1 MLLISLLLTLCFAA
15 IQRELDDSVYDPN
28 DENSTGDLEVVNGY
42 TQVRESI
49 SKHFSDKFY
58 CFQDKKGMYKRWAQ
72 QVYPTD
78 NWVNDVGFW
87 FCCGYMANGR
97 KQCDRMNKWKVV
109 NGNSFTLCETTYEA
123 AVSKVD
129 ALNSNREKPRRDLCC
144 SNEHFDDC
152 TTCKSFVVWDFTV
165 DENSHGGD
173 KVLEAS
179 YNCNK
184 DSTVDIP
191 EECDGYKVEN
201 IEDDGK
207 VTFIEVDGKVTLK
220 DTWRDVYYSQKD
232 KTIEGKPDITYPPY
246 AYGNEVYPA
255 GFAHA
260 TLREFND
267 PPVCVYAPNVGGRV
281 LEIRVEPDEAGSQLC
296 VDDLLADT
304 AEKNNPGVT
313 QACDDVRL
321 QTCFPDANSDQED
334 AGGFAFLISCSESCA
349 DGDVDLW
356 FRLRASVNKWT
367 EAGDE
372 TKGTDQTEVNTEMW
386 CMWGNQNM
394 IGELPTVI
402 TQDSNGDDVETIVET
417 FKGLDGDFSKWD
429 IYPSDLE
436 PEVDPQVRPVESN
449 VSCFS
454 LALLISA
461 LALLF

>member
-1 MLLISLLLTLCFAA
+1 MLLISLLLTLCFGA
-15 IQRELDDSVYDPN
+15 IQEKLSMAHI
-28 DENSTGDLEVVNGY
+28 NSDG
-42 TQVRESI
+42 QVKEEI

-58 CFQDKKGMYKRWAQ
+58 CFLDKNGMYKDWTKAIYGNNQ
-72 QVYPTD
+72 WDDANGV
-78 NWVNDVGFW
+78 W

-97 KQCDRMNKWKVV
+97 KQCDRLTEWRVV
-109 NGNSFTLCETTYEA
+109 NGNSFTLCEETYQA
-123 AVSKVD
+123 AISTKD
-129 ALNSNREKPRRDLCC
+129 GNKEKPRRDLCC
-144 SNEHFDDC
+144 SNNHFDDC
-152 TTCKSFVVWDFTV
+152 STCKSFVVWDFTV
-165 DENSHGGD
+165 DTNSHGGD

-184 DSTVDIP
+184 DSTADIP
-191 EECDGYKVEN
+191 EGCDDYE
-201 IEDDGK
+201 IDG
-207 VTFIEVDGKVTLK
+207 IAVDGKVTLK

-232 KTIEGKPDITYPPY
+232 KSIETDPDTTYPPY

-321 QTCFPDANSDQED
+321 QTCFPDANSDAVD
-334 AGGFAFLISCSESCA
+334 AGGFAFVISCSESCA
-349 DGDVDLW
+349 DSDVDLW

-367 EAGDE
+367 EAGE
-372 TKGTDQTEVNTEMW
+372 ENKGTDKTEVNTEMW

-394 IGELPTVI
+394 VGELPTLVQKDRNGNVI
-402 TQDSNGDDVETIVET
+402 EDENGEPVVEIVET

-429 IYPSDLE
+429 VYPSDLE
-436 PEVDPQVRPVESN
+436 PETDPQVRPVESN

-454 LALLISA
+454 LAILISA

>member
-1 MLLISLLLTLCFAA
+1 MLLISLLLTLCFGA
-15 IQRELDDSVYDPN
+15 IQEKLSMAHI
-28 DENSTGDLEVVNGY
+28 NSDG
-42 TQVRESI
+42 QVKEEI

-58 CFQDKKGMYKRWAQ
+58 CFLDKNGMYKDWTKAIYGNNQ
-72 QVYPTD
+72 WDDANGV
-78 NWVNDVGFW
+78 W

-97 KQCDRMNKWKVV
+97 KQCDRLTEWRVV
-109 NGNSFTLCETTYEA
+109 NGNSFTLCEETYQA
-123 AVSKVD
+123 AISTEDGNK
-129 ALNSNREKPRRDLCC
+129 EKPRRDLCC
-144 SNEHFDDC
+144 SNNHFDDC
-152 TTCKSFVVWDFTV
+152 STCKSFVVWDFTV
-165 DENSHGGD
+165 DTNSHGGD

-184 DSTVDIP
+184 DSTADIP
-191 EECDGYKVEN
+191 EGCDDYE
-201 IEDDGK
+201 IDG
-207 VTFIEVDGKVTLK
+207 IAVDGKVTLK

-232 KTIEGKPDITYPPY
+232 KSIETDPDTTYPPY

-321 QTCFPDANSDQED
+321 QTCFPDANSDAVD
-334 AGGFAFLISCSESCA
+334 AGGFSFVISCSESCA
-349 DGDVDLW
+349 DSDVDLW

-367 EAGDE
+367 DAGNTDL
-372 TKGTDQTEVNTEMW
+372 GTDQTEVNTEMW

-394 IGELPTVI
+394 EGELPTKI
-402 TQDSNGDDVETIVET
+402 IRQGGQDVETVVDT

-429 IYPSDLE
+429 VYPSDLE
-436 PEVDPQVRPVESN
+436 PETDPQVRPVESN

>member
-1 MLLISLLLTLCFAA
+1 MLLISLLLAVCFSQS
-15 IQRELDDSVYDPN
+15 IQVSLSEGAHVQADQVVESVA
-28 DENSTGDLEVVNGY
+28 
-42 TQVRESI
+42 R
-49 SKHFSDKFY
+49 HFSDKFY
-58 CFQDKKGMYKRWAQ
+58 CFKDVAGMYKTWADAL
-72 QVYPTD
+72 YPDD
-78 NWVNDVGFW
+78 NGLW

-97 KQCDRMNKWKVV
+97 KQCDKLSKWKMV
-109 NGNSFTLCETTYEA
+109 NGNSFTLCENTYQL
-123 AVSKVD
+123 AVAKTRKP
-129 ALNSNREKPRRDLCC
+129 ANRNNFVEKPRRDLCC
-144 SNEHFDDC
+144 ANAHFQDC

-165 DENSHGGD
+165 EAGSYGGD

-184 DSTVDIP
+184 DYTGEDGIP
-191 EECDGYKVEN
+191 SQCDPIDG
-201 IEDDGK
+201 IE
-207 VTFIEVDGKVTLK
+207 IDGKVTLK
-220 DTWRDVYYSQKD
+220 DTWRDVFYEQAD
-232 KTIEGKPDITYPPY
+232 KVIEGTDITYPPY
-246 AYGNEVYPA
+246 AYSNEVYPA
-255 GFAHA
+255 GFSHA

-281 LEIRVEPDEAGSQLC
+281 LEIKVEPEEAGSQLC

-321 QTCFPDANSDQED
+321 QTCFPDANSDGDD
-334 AGGFAFLISCSESCA
+334 AGGFAFIISCSESCA

-367 EAGDE
+367 DAGDI

-394 IGELPTVI
+394 AGELPTTYVDQNGNE
-402 TQDSNGDDVETIVET
+402 QDVVS
-417 FKGLDGDFSKWD
+417 FKGLDGDFSRWD
-429 IYPSDLE
+429 VYPSDLE
-436 PEVDPQVRPVESN
+436 PETDPQVRPVESN

-454 LALLISA
+454 FALLVSA

>member
-1 MLLISLLLTLCFAA
+1 MLLISLLLTLCFGA
-15 IQRELDDSVYDPN
+15 IQRQLTMDDIN
-28 DENSTGDLEVVNGY
+28 GDD
-42 TQVRESI
+42 QVKEEI

-58 CFQDKKGMYKRWAQ
+58 CFRDANGMYEDWTKAIYGNGAWSNNG
-72 QVYPTD
+72 V
-78 NWVNDVGFW
+78 W

-97 KQCDRMNKWKVV
+97 KQCDMLTKWRVV
-109 NGNSFTLCETTYEA
+109 NGNSFTLCEETYQT
-123 AVSKVD
+123 AVATKGDGNSHP
-129 ALNSNREKPRRDLCC
+129 SNREKPRRDLCC
-144 SNEHFDDC
+144 ENDHFDDC
-152 TTCKSFVVWDFTV
+152 STCKSFVVWDFTV
-165 DENSHGGD
+165 DTNSHGGD

-220 DTWRDVYYSQKD
+220 DSWRDVYYSQKD

-394 IGELPTVI
+394 IGELPENI
-402 TQDSNGDDVETIVET
+402 NS
-417 FKGLDGDFSKWD
+417 FAGLDGDFSRWD
-429 IYPSDLE
+429 VYPSDLE
-436 PEVDPQVRPVESN
+436 PETDPQVRPVESN

-461 LALLF
+461 LALLL

>member
-1 MLLISLLLTLCFAA
+1 MLLISLLLTLCFGA
-15 IQRELDDSVYDPN
+15 IQRQLSIEEDIDSGTD
-28 DENSTGDLEVVNGY
+28 
-42 TQVRESI
+42 QVKEEI

-58 CFQDKKGMYKRWAQ
+58 CFRDKNGMYEDWTKAIYGNGAWSNNG
-72 QVYPTD
+72 V
-78 NWVNDVGFW
+78 W

-97 KQCDRMNKWKVV
+97 KQCDMLTAWRVV
-109 NGNSFTLCETTYEA
+109 NGNSFTLCEETYQA
-123 AVSKVD
+123 AVATKGDGVSHP
-129 ALNSNREKPRRDLCC
+129 SNKEKPRRDLCC
-144 SNEHFDDC
+144 ENDHFADC
-152 TTCKSFVVWDFTV
+152 SICKSFVVWDFTV
-165 DENSHGGD
+165 DTNSHGGD

-184 DSTVDIP
+184 DSTTDIP
-191 EECDGYKVEN
+191 EACDE
-201 IEDDGK
+201 IEGIDGNPP
-207 VTFIEVDGKVTLK
+207 IAVDGKVTLK

-232 KTIEGKPDITYPPY
+232 KSIENDPDTTYPPY

-321 QTCFPDANSDQED
+321 QTCFPDANSDSVD
-334 AGGFAFLISCSESCA
+334 AGGFAFVISCSESCA
-349 DGDVDLW
+349 DSDVDLW

-367 EAGDE
+367 EAGEED
-372 TKGTDQTEVNTEMW
+372 KGTDKTEVNTEMW

-394 IGELPTVI
+394 VGELPTLV
-402 TQDSNGDDVETIVET
+402 QKYENGTVMLDPNGEPVVKIVET

-429 IYPSDLE
+429 VYPSDLE
-436 PEVDPQVRPVESN
+436 PETDPQVRPVESN

>member
-1 MLLISLLLTLCFAA
+1 MLLISLLLTLCFGA
-15 IQRELDDSVYDPN
+15 IQQRLTIANTIDSQ
-28 DENSTGDLEVVNGY
+28 TGLVKE
-42 TQVRESI
+42 EI

-58 CFQDKKGMYKRWAQ
+58 CFLDKEGMYKDWAEAI
-72 QVYPTD
+72 YNEWD
-78 NWVNDVGFW
+78 NDGVW

-97 KQCDRMNKWKVV
+97 KQCDRLTAWRVV
-109 NGNSFTLCETTYEA
+109 NGNSFTLCEERYQD
-123 AVSKVD
+123 AVSTKNGD
-129 ALNSNREKPRRDLCC
+129 DEKPRRDLCC
-144 SNEHFDDC
+144 DNRHFNDC
-152 TTCKSFVVWDFTV
+152 STCKSFVVWDFTV
-165 DENSHGGD
+165 NTKSYGGD

-184 DSTVDIP
+184 DSTADIP
-191 EECDGYKVEN
+191 EGCDAYE
-201 IEDDGK
+201 IDG
-207 VTFIEVDGKVTLK
+207 IDGNPPIAVDGKVTLK

-232 KTIEGKPDITYPPY
+232 KSINNDPDTTYPPY

-321 QTCFPDANSDQED
+321 QTCFPDANSDGED

-367 EAGDE
+367 EAGDVD
-372 TKGTDQTEVNTEMW
+372 KGTDKTEVNTEMW

-394 IGELPTVI
+394 IGELPE
-402 TQDSNGDDVETIVET
+402 DVDA
-417 FKGLDGDFSKWD
+417 FKGLDGDFSRWD
-429 IYPSDLE
+429 VYPSDLE
-436 PEVDPQVRPVESN
+436 PETDPQVRPVESN
-449 VSCFS
+449 VSGFS

-461 LALLF
+461 LAFLF

>member
-1 MLLISLLLTLCFAA
+1 MLLISLLLTLCFGA
-15 IQRELDDSVYDPN
+15 IQQKLTIANTIDSQ
-28 DENSTGDLEVVNGY
+28 TGLVKE
-42 TQVRESI
+42 EI

-58 CFQDKKGMYKRWAQ
+58 CFLDKEGMYKDWAEAI
-72 QVYPTD
+72 YGEWD
-78 NWVNDVGFW
+78 NDGVW

-97 KQCDRMNKWKVV
+97 KQCDRLTAWRVV
-109 NGNSFTLCETTYEA
+109 NGNSFTLCEERYQD
-123 AVSKVD
+123 AVSTKNGD
-129 ALNSNREKPRRDLCC
+129 DEKPRRDLCC
-144 SNEHFDDC
+144 DNRHFNDC
-152 TTCKSFVVWDFTV
+152 STCKSFVVWDFTV
-165 DENSHGGD
+165 NTKSYGGD

-184 DSTVDIP
+184 DSTADIP
-191 EECDGYKVEN
+191 EGCDEYAV
-201 IEDDGK
+201 DG
-207 VTFIEVDGKVTLK
+207 IEVDGKVTLK
-220 DTWRDVYYSQKD
+220 DSWRDVYYSQKD
-232 KTIEGKPDITYPPY
+232 KTIDGKPDVTYPPY

-321 QTCFPDANSDQED
+321 QTCFPDANSDED
-334 AGGFAFLISCSESCA
+334 SEKNGFAFVISCSESCA
-349 DGDVDLW
+349 DSDVDLW

-367 EAGDE
+367 DAGNTDL
-372 TKGTDQTEVNTEMW
+372 GTDQTEVNTEMW

-394 IGELPTVI
+394 VGELPT
-402 TQDSNGDDVETIVET
+402 TMNNQGVETIVDT

-429 IYPSDLE
+429 VYPSDLE